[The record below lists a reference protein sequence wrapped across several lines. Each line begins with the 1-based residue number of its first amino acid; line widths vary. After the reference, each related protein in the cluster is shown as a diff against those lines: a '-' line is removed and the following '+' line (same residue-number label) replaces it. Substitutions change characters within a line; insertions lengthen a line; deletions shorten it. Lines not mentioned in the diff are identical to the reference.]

1 MINSMAKT
9 SVLGSIPATIRKHPL
24 VSLIVIA
31 AILRLLAVI
40 YAKGYM
46 ASDDHFVVIQV
57 VSDWLNGIPVWFQ
70 NATPIV
76 RGVVYQYSIYAL
88 MWLLKVFGI
97 TDPSAVM
104 FVNRAVHAIWSLTII
119 PLVYYSLK
127 YFTDERAAWYGG
139 LLAGIYFLMPFFSV
153 RNMIE
158 VVCQPF
164 LLAGIILIEV
174 ELKRQKKPHW
184 MFLGGIL
191 LGAAFMIRI
200 QTAVIP
206 MAVFFVLLAMRK
218 WKQLLWFSLGGF
230 SMLMIEGLIDYIS
243 WGMFLSSVIH
253 TLSFQSK
260 MIHAYV
266 TNAWYTHFLT
276 ILGIL
281 IPPFSL
287 LVFPWI
293 VATAKKLPISFWA
306 VVAFLVIHSM
316 IPQKQERYLLPILP
330 MLIFLLTAGWSMV
343 KWRDSRI
350 VKGLWAWMW
359 AVNLILLPIITL
371 NYSQKA
377 RVEPLVVLSHMPNVR
392 KVVVDATEKNVWLPT
407 YYAQKPLSDFQYI
420 FKAADYDTLAYKV
433 KAEEPGQPP
442 LYTHAIIFNSRD
454 PEAQRK
460 RLESIVGNLTLIRHF
475 RPSLA
480 DWLLR
485 KSNPNFN
492 HSKESW
498 LYSIG

>member
-1 MINSMAKT
+1 MTNTTTASSA
-9 SVLGSIPATIRKHPL
+9 LGVIPTAIRKHPL
-24 VSLIVIA
+24 ISLLVIA
-31 AILRLLAVI
+31 AVLRALAVI
-40 YAKGYM
+40 FAKGYM

-57 VSDWLNGIPVWFQ
+57 VWDWLNGIPVWFRDD
-70 NATPIV
+70 TPIV
-76 RGVVYQYSIYAL
+76 RGVVYQYSIYVL
-88 MWLLKVFGI
+88 MWLLKLFRI

-104 FVNRAVHAIWSLTII
+104 FVNRAVHALWSLTLI
-119 PLVYYSLK
+119 PMVYYGLK

-139 LLAGIYFLMPFFSV
+139 LLTGIYFLMPFFSV

-164 LLAGIILIEV
+164 LFAGIILVEV
-174 ELKRQKKPHW
+174 EVKRQKKLSW
-184 MFLGGIL
+184 VFWGGIL

-206 MAVFFVLLAMRK
+206 MAVFFVLLGMRR
-218 WKQLLWFSLGGF
+218 WKQLLWFSLGGLT
-230 SMLMIEGLIDYIS
+230 MLLVEGMIDYIS

-253 TLSFQSK
+253 TMDFQSK

-266 TNAWYTHFLT
+266 TNVWYTHFLT

-293 VATAKKLPISFWA
+293 VAAAKKLPVSFWA
-306 VVAFLVIHSM
+306 VAAFLVIHSM

-330 MLIFLLTAGWSMV
+330 LLIFLLTAGWSMV

-359 AVNLILLPIITL
+359 AINLVLLPIITL

-377 RVEPLVVLSHMPNVR
+377 RVEPLIMLHHMPNVR
-392 KVVVDATEKNVWLPT
+392 KIVVDATEKNVWLPT
-407 YYAQKPLSDFQYI
+407 YYAQKPLSDFLYI
-420 FKAADYDTLAYKV
+420 FEDSDYDTLANKIES
-433 KAEEPGQPP
+433 AGPDQLPP
-442 LYTHAIIFNSRD
+442 FSHAIIFNSRD
-454 PEAQRK
+454 PEAQREQ
-460 RLESIVGNLTLIRHF
+460 LESIVGHLTLIRHF
-475 RPSLA
+475 SPSLA

-498 LYSIG
+498 LYSID